1 MSTTQIVL
9 IIVGGVIVLDIIAG
23 LIGRWFWRRGKRE
36 PLVVR
41 LINHASGQVIDL
53 IKQPI
58 TVAVLDEVADVL
70 RTGQYTRNIASAL
83 RENREQIQAMIAE
96 KIKQDQ
102 TTRYIALVPFH
113 DRLLREAAETT
124 LRVVLEVLADPR
136 TDELV
141 SDVLRDNLTQIRNAV
156 REDSRKTAPEGVP
169 DVPQPAGSPSPASP
183 S

>member
-9 IIVGGVIVLDIIAG
+9 IIVGGVIALAIIAG

-83 RENREQIQAMIAE
+83 RENREQIRAMIAE